1 MFPGERAG
9 HHPAAEQEKGVMPPE
24 LILDARLELGEG
36 PAWDA
41 EAGVLHFVDIHAGDL
56 HSFSP
61 VRKYSAREHIG
72 KPIGCMTPCKTDWV
86 SPGLFQGDT
95 ILALKDG
102 FALVNHLCGELEY
115 ILHPEPHLPG
125 NRFNDGKCDPRGRF
139 LAGTMDDAEQAASG
153 SLYSYS
159 PDGTLKT
166 LLTGL
171 RISNGLTWS
180 PDGGTFY
187 FIDTPTR
194 TVVAYDYFLDTGDIA
209 NPRPVVRVPPEMGWP
224 DGMTA
229 DADGMLWI
237 ALWGGAQ
244 VTRWDPRT
252 GGLLAA
258 YPLPALNVT
267 SCCFGGA
274 DLTDLYVTSAR
285 KGMTAAQLAEYPR
298 SGGLF
303 RLRPDVRGMPTF
315 VFGG

>member
-1 MFPGERAG
+1 M
-9 HHPAAEQEKGVMPPE
+9 PAE
-24 LILDARLELGEG
+24 LLLDARLELGEG

-41 EAGVLHFVDIHAGDL
+41 EAGVLHFVDIHAGDIHTFIPATGAHRTVNL
-56 HSFSP
+56 HEP
-61 VRKYSAREHIG
+61 VGCLAPARRG
-72 KPIGCMTPCKTDWV
+72 
-86 SPGLFQGDT
+86 GL
-95 ILALKDG
+95 ILALRSG
-102 FALVNHLCGELEY
+102 FAFLDSPLLPGEGPGVKS
-115 ILHPEPHLPG
+115 ITNPEPGLPS

-139 LAGTMDDAEQAASG
+139 LAGTMDDAEQEASG

-194 TVVAYDYFLDTGDIA
+194 TVMAYDYNLDTGDIA

-224 DGMTA
+224 DGMTS
-229 DADGMLWI
+229 DAEGMLWI

-258 YPLPALNVT
+258 YPLPVLNVT

-285 KGMTAAQLAEYPR
+285 KGMTAAQLDKYPL

-303 RLRPDVRGMPTF
+303 RLRPGVRGMPTF
-315 VFGG
+315 VFGATVLK